1 MQNLDE
7 DELIKPI
14 WVEKK
19 SNNISPFRL
28 YVATPC
34 HSEVSLHYVQ
44 SLLDISRL
52 CHMKKIHV
60 EFCILKSSLVTQGR
74 NLCVSGFL
82 ESDCTHM
89 LFIDSDIHV
98 KAKTILKMLEAKK
111 ELISVPYPLK
121 AFLWD

>member
-1 MQNLDE
+1 MQNLDA

-44 SLLDISRL
+44 SLLDKSKPLATAIPAG
-52 CHMKKIHV
+52 V
-60 EFCILKSSLVTQGR
+60 EIAT
-74 NLCVSGFL
+74 
-82 ESDCTHM
+82 
-89 LFIDSDIHV
+89 
-98 KAKTILKMLEAKK
+98 K
-111 ELISVPYPLK
+111 ELNKLSIEFV
-121 AFLWD
+121 